1 MSKAIMV
8 AASVVVIGL
17 LLYFGAVRTFSG
29 RSASDG
35 ASQTRSSLA
44 AQSTADTAPAEVGTA
59 TSPTP
64 AAVQAAPSAPVV
76 AQPPAPAPVSV
87 TAELDRAQALI
98 NDANFYDARRILTTL
113 ILAVSEGP
121 EREKVR
127 TMLDEANSHL
137 FFSPEPSPDC
147 AVYTVGKGDSLWTI
161 MQKTHVSIAL
171 IKQINR
177 RPSDAIREGESLKIP
192 QGGFSIIV
200 DRGHFRL
207 MVFFNGQYI
216 KEYPV
221 GIGKSGLTPGGEFEI
236 EQLVVDPQWTDPQ
249 GKVHAA
255 RAPDNQLGS
264 RWMGFKATATRNG
277 LGIHGTID
285 PASIGTVCSNGCVR
299 LNNQDAEEVYSLMRK
314 GDKVMIW

>member
-17 LLYFGAVRTFSG
+17 LLYFGAVRTFSR

-35 ASQTRSSLA
+35 ASQDRSSLVVP
-44 AQSTADTAPAEVGTA
+44 SRADTAPAEVGA
-59 TSPTP
+59 AASPTP
-64 AAVQAAPSAPVV
+64 VPVQTTPSAPIV
-76 AQPPAPAPVSV
+76 APPAPAPVNV
-87 TAELDRAQALI
+87 TAELDRAQALV
-98 NDANFYDARRILTTL
+98 NDNNFYEARTILTTL
-113 ILAVSEGP
+113 ILVASEGP
-121 EREKVR
+121 EREK
-127 TMLDEANSHL
+127 THALLDEANSHL

-147 AVYTVGKGDSLWTI
+147 AIYKVGKGDSLWTI
-161 MQKTHVSIAL
+161 MQKTHVSVAL

-192 QGGFSIIV
+192 QGWFSILV
-200 DRGHFRL
+200 DCEHFRL

-221 GIGKSGLTPGGEFEI
+221 GIGKSGLTPSGEFEI

-277 LGIHGTID
+277 LGIHGTIE

-299 LNNQDAEEVYSLMRK
+299 MHNQDAEEVYSMMRK
-314 GDKVMIW
+314 GDKVMIR